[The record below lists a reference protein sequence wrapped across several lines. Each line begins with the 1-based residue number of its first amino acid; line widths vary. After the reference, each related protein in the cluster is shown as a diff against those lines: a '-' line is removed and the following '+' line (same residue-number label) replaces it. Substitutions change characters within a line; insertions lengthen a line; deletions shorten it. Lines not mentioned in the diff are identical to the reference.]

1 MGTIGSWWVSS
12 HESRPDERVLG
23 TYHVNYLQP
32 AGRPLG
38 GKLYRTDQRLLF
50 SPHLLDSLLGGET
63 LDVELDGVVD
73 VTLIAGGTGDE
84 AGPGSTTD
92 RLRLDCEDGSAHSFV
107 VDDLETAIEE
117 IRDSLDGADPS
128 T

>member
-23 TYHVNYLQP
+23 SYHVNYLQP
-32 AGRPLG
+32 DGRPLG

-50 SPHLLDSLLGGET
+50 SPHLLDSLLGGGKVG
-63 LDVELDGVVD
+63 VELDGVDD
-73 VTLIAGGTGDE
+73 VTLVEGGAGDE

-92 RLRLDCEDGSAHSFV
+92 RLRLECDDGSVYSFV
-107 VDDLETAIEE
+107 VDDLEAAIED
-117 IRDSLDGADPS
+117 IRVSLETEDRS